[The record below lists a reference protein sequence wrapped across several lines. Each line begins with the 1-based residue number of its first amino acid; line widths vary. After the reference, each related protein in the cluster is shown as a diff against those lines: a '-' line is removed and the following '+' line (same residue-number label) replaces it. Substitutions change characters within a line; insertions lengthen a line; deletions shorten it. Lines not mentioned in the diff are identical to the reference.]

1 MLKIGTVKW
10 KGKCNKHP
18 GYIPEADGEGGIRG
32 GCQRC
37 RLLLEIFLHH
47 TRLVRAMR
55 EFGSTAE
62 RPNSSRKKMPAE
74 FQPMLFDLTEP
85 QP

>member
-10 KGKCNKHP
+10 KGRCSKHQ
-18 GYIPEADGEGGIRG
+18 GYDPEQDGEGGIRA
-32 GCQRC
+32 GCGRC
-37 RLLLEIFLHH
+37 RLLLDIFQHH

-55 EFGSTAE
+55 EFGTSDE
-62 RPNSSRKKMPAE
+62 RQKLSRKKIPAE
-74 FQPMLFDLTEP
+74 YQPMLFDMAD